1 MVGFKKSYAVMQVCT
16 SGGWGGGGAGTP
28 ISKHTAGMVN
38 GGVSNKTHIMHG
50 GLQKRL
56 RGCCSSLHK
65 AQNSGGVGGRSE
77 PHLQTQC
84 SHGWFQN
91 KLTCCQACLHKRG
104 VGAAQPRPVCKH
116 TARMVN
122 DGVST
127 RLILCKAGFKK
138 TTQRLS
144 SKLAHGLKQRGRWGG
159 GFANTMLAWL
169 VSKKQRLSI
178 KLAHGLKQRGVL
190 AGGAAA
196 PPPIENT
203 MLAWLFSKKSY

>member
-159 GFANTMLAWL
+159 GVCKHNACMVGF
-169 VSKKQRLSI
+169 KKTEAVNQACSRL
-178 KLAHGLKQRGVL
+178 KT
-190 AGGAAA
+190 AGGVGGGRSR
-196 PPPIENT
+196 PPPN
-203 MLAWLFSKKSY
+203 